1 MTQTRKQKIESL
13 ILRKKG
19 KNKIK
24 IYKLKLE
31 FFRRVKNW
39 TEFRRQSNDLFRKFP
54 DRRERTMSN
63 AHRVRKR
70 KRLDCGDVFLELRR
84 KNSLSLFDYRN
95 SKSESISK

>member
-54 DRRERTMSN
+54 DRRER
-63 AHRVRKR
+63 
-70 KRLDCGDVFLELRR
+70 ELCRMHTV
-84 KNSLSLFDYRN
+84 
-95 SKSESISK
+95 